1 MSDLAIRA
9 VQLSKEY
16 RIGAAKYRHN
26 TLRDQ
31 LADGVKSLFRLR
43 NRRKRDKNT
52 IWALKDVSF
61 EVKQGEVLGIIGLN
75 GAGKSTLLKLL
86 SRITE
91 PTEGRAEIYG
101 RVGSLLEVGTGFSFE
116 LTGRENIYLNGAIL
130 GMKKAEIERKFGE
143 IVEFSELEKFIETPL
158 KHYSSGMYVRLAFA
172 VAAHLDP
179 DILLIDEVLSVGDL
193 SFQRKCMQHAKR
205 LQKRNATVLVVSHNM
220 FSIKALCERVIY
232 ISQGRIRVDGSPAE
246 AIDLYERESRLSI
259 APWAQRVVGGEQD
272 RQGIYV
278 TDMQLLDESGHRRS
292 VFDYGERMR
301 VRIRFNAVE
310 KIVSPNFN
318 VSFIRS
324 DNVAC
329 CNYNTAMDGVTISC
343 VFGEGSIELLTPP
356 LKLTAEL
363 YTAHVMVWDGK
374 FERLYS
380 AQVGDTFHVRHD
392 VLNTHFGV
400 FHESA
405 EWLGVPDGD
414 KASRMNMSGGV
425 ER

>member
-1 MSDLAIRA
+1 
-9 VQLSKEY
+9 
-16 RIGAAKYRHN
+16 
-26 TLRDQ
+26 
-31 LADGVKSLFRLR
+31 
-43 NRRKRDKNT
+43 
-52 IWALKDVSF
+52 
-61 EVKQGEVLGIIGLN
+61 
-75 GAGKSTLLKLL
+75 
-86 SRITE
+86 
-91 PTEGRAEIYG
+91 
-101 RVGSLLEVGTGFSFE
+101 
-116 LTGRENIYLNGAIL
+116 
-130 GMKKAEIERKFGE
+130 MKKAEIERKFGE

-259 APWAQRVVGGEQD
+259 APWAQRVVGGEQE

-278 TDMQLLDESGHRRS
+278 TDMQLLDESGHRRA
-292 VFDYGERMR
+292 VFDYGDRMR
-301 VRIRFNAVE
+301 VRIWFNAVE

-329 CNYNTAMDGVTISC
+329 CNYNTAMDGVTISS

-363 YTAHVMVWDGK
+363 YTAHVMVWDVK

-380 AQVGDTFHVRHD
+380 AQVGGTFHVRHD

-414 KASRMNMSGGV
+414 KASRMKMSGGV